1 MTFRTEGRS
10 RELVALHALY
20 SLVGQSTVKEQVIMA
35 EKRKLL
41 AEIDKCF
48 KKIDEGVEL
57 FEETMVKMHEA
68 NSDNQREKYQD
79 DLKKEIKKLQ
89 RLRDQVKGW
98 QNCSE
103 IKDKDKL
110 THYRKIIEQRMEQ
123 FKDIERE
130 NKTKP
135 HSKQGL
141 SAEEKLD
148 PREKEKVDTIE
159 WLQFSSHQLLQDD
172 LKKEIKKLQ
181 RLRDQ
186 VKGWQ
191 NCSEIKD
198 KDKLTHYR
206 KIIEQRMEQF
216 KDIEREN
223 KTKPHSKQG
232 LSAEEKL
239 DPREKEKVDTIEWL
253 QSQIRELSDEAD
265 RTESQIESLSTLDA
279 GKRRGKKE
287 DGKKGEKEKR
297 MEELKRH
304 LDRMKFHIGKLEVC
318 MRMVNN
324 ESLESKRVMEVLKD
338 PLEMY
343 IEALDPDYEG
353 DADELDNLD
362 PEDAYEELDLGALSA
377 QIGGIQ
383 IGPLDEEKEN
393 GHDNGS
399 THDSSGGDDGVSRS
413 GGSRHGSQDTPASPA
428 PRRTVAAASVP
439 VTPAK
444 LAKDGSIETGQL
456 TSLSG
461 VNQATPPPPP
471 PGIPYNSVAAGRIA
485 ASSSAT
491 NASVSTISPTGN
503 PNAVNAKTT
512 VITSRPGTNSAGGV
526 QLVQLVTSTS
536 TQQNST
542 SAQDDDASSTISS
555 QNEGGVI
562 SSTATT
568 LNTQDDSLASTATH
582 STTANGTSPEN
593 PSLSTPTATAA
604 QHFAFTN
611 ELYATNEASAAL
623 SADGSTASAMADVV
637 EGTTQRTVSESGGG
651 RRSGDVAL
659 DAADDPLRV
668 LRLSQQNQQPANTEP
683 QRAHIPA
690 WLGASPLGRIPTTNE
705 MDMQL
710 AALEASL
717 ARTPLPMDSERPRT
731 YLPKIPCPCASY
743 YPQVSA
749 QNVDTLEYYL
759 RLSPETLF
767 FIFYYMEGTR
777 AQLLAAKALKK
788 LSWRFH
794 TKYLT
799 WFQRHEEPKQITD
812 DFEQGTYV
820 YFDYEKWSQRK
831 KESFTFEYRYLE
843 DKDFE

>member
-1 MTFRTEGRS
+1 MNAPSEEKDWKFKTCS
-10 RELVALHALY
+10 QDLHDSPLAYFVCPCFENLEE
-20 SLVGQSTVKEQVIMA
+20 STLKEQVIMA

-57 FEETMVKMHEA
+57 FEETMMKMQEA

-110 THYRKIIEQRMEQ
+110 TYYRKVIEQRMEQ

-141 SAEEKLD
+141 
-148 PREKEKVDTIE
+148 
-159 WLQFSSHQLLQDD
+159 
-172 LKKEIKKLQ
+172 
-181 RLRDQ
+181 
-186 VKGWQ
+186 
-191 NCSEIKD
+191 C
-198 KDKLTHYR
+198 
-206 KIIEQRMEQF
+206 
-216 KDIEREN
+216 
-223 KTKPHSKQG
+223 
-232 LSAEEKL
+232 AEEKL

-253 QSQIRELSDEAD
+253 QSQIRELGDEAD
-265 RTESQIESLSTLDA
+265 RTESQIESLSSVDA

-287 DGKKGEKEKR
+287 EGKKGEKEKR

-304 LDRMKFHIGKLEVC
+304 LERMKFHIGKLEVC

-343 IEALDPDYEG
+343 IDALVDPDYDG
-353 DADELDNLD
+353 DTDHLETLD
-362 PEDAYEELDLGALSA
+362 PEDAYEELNLLALSA

-383 IGPLDEEKEN
+383 VGPLDDEKEN

-399 THDSSGGDDGVSRS
+399 ANEGSGADDGNSRTS

-444 LAKDGSIETGQL
+444 DGSVEATPLGSL
-456 TSLSG
+456 TG

-485 ASSSAT
+485 ASSSST
-491 NASVSTISPTGN
+491 NTSSPVTSPAAN
-503 PNAVNAKTT
+503 VVNAKTT
-512 VITSRPGTNSAGGV
+512 VIATRPSANNSGAV

-536 TQQNST
+536 TQPNST
-542 SAQDDDASSTISS
+542 SAQDDDAGSTISS
-555 QNEGGVI
+555 Q
-562 SSTATT
+562 
-568 LNTQDDSLASTATH
+568 
-582 STTANGTSPEN
+582 
-593 PSLSTPTATAA
+593 
-604 QHFAFTN
+604 
-611 ELYATNEASAAL
+611 NEASAAL
-623 SADGSTASAMADVV
+623 SADGSTTSAAMADVV
-637 EGTTQRTVSESGGG
+637 EGAQRIGESGGS
-651 RRSGDVAL
+651 RRSGDVGL

-668 LRLSQQNQQPANTEP
+668 LRLSQQNQQPQNTEP

-690 WLGASPLGRIPTTNE
+690 WLGASPLGRIQTTSE
-705 MDMQL
+705 MEMQL

-820 YFDYEKWSQRK
+820 YFDYEKQGFRVKPGQVLLSWVPLYNT
-831 KESFTFEYRYLE
+831 SFSSFVISNLSHRVVISKSCSPRNIVIISSVLSSSSAGRSSHL
-843 DKDFE
+843 

>member
-1 MTFRTEGRS
+1 
-10 RELVALHALY
+10 
-20 SLVGQSTVKEQVIMA
+20 MA

-57 FEETMVKMHEA
+57 FEETMKKMQEA

-148 PREKEKVDTIE
+148 PREKEKVE
-159 WLQFSSHQLLQDD
+159 
-172 LKKEIKKLQ
+172 
-181 RLRDQ
+181 
-186 VKGWQ
+186 
-191 NCSEIKD
+191 
-198 KDKLTHYR
+198 
-206 KIIEQRMEQF
+206 
-216 KDIEREN
+216 
-223 KTKPHSKQG
+223 
-232 LSAEEKL
+232 
-239 DPREKEKVDTIEWL
+239 TIEWL

-265 RTESQIESLSTLDA
+265 RTESQIESISSLDA

-343 IEALDPDYEG
+343 VDALVDPDYEG
-353 DADELDNLD
+353 DTEHLENLD

-383 IGPLDEEKEN
+383 IGSLDEEKEN

-399 THDSSGGDDGVSRS
+399 THEASGGDDGNSRS

-444 LAKDGSIETGQL
+444 LAKDGSVEAGQL
-456 TSLSG
+456 GSLSG

-485 ASSSAT
+485 ASSSVTNTSGSATSPAT
-491 NASVSTISPTGN
+491 NV
-503 PNAVNAKTT
+503 VNAKTT
-512 VITSRPGTNSAGGV
+512 VIATRPGANSSGGV

-536 TQQNST
+536 TQPNST
-542 SAQDDDASSTISS
+542 SAQDDDAGSTISS
-555 QNEGGVI
+555 QNEGGAT
-562 SSTATT
+562 STADNVVNKPDESRTST
-568 LNTQDDSLASTATH
+568 VPQPAATKPLA
-582 STTANGTSPEN
+582 TANGAAAEN
-593 PSLSTPTATAA
+593 PSLNTPTETTA

-611 ELYATNEASAAL
+611 ELYAANEASAAL

-637 EGTTQRTVSESGGG
+637 EGVQRAPGESGSS
-651 RRSGDVAL
+651 RRSGDVGL

-690 WLGASPLGRIPTTNE
+690 WLGASPLGRIQTTNE
-705 MDMQL
+705 MEMQL

>member
-1 MTFRTEGRS
+1 
-10 RELVALHALY
+10 
-20 SLVGQSTVKEQVIMA
+20 MA

-110 THYRKIIEQRMEQ
+110 THYRK
-123 FKDIERE
+123 
-130 NKTKP
+130 
-135 HSKQGL
+135 
-141 SAEEKLD
+141 
-148 PREKEKVDTIE
+148 V
-159 WLQFSSHQLLQDD
+159 
-172 LKKEIKKLQ
+172 
-181 RLRDQ
+181 
-186 VKGWQ
+186 
-191 NCSEIKD
+191 
-198 KDKLTHYR
+198 
-206 KIIEQRMEQF
+206 IEQRMEQF

-393 GHDNGS
+393 GA
-399 THDSSGGDDGVSRS
+399 

-444 LAKDGSIETGQL
+444 LAKLVLRS
-456 TSLSG
+456 
-461 VNQATPPPPP
+461 TPPPPP

-491 NASVSTISPTGN
+491 NASISTTSPIA
-503 PNAVNAKTT
+503 NANVVNAKTT
-512 VITSRPGTNSAGGV
+512 VIGG
-526 QLVQLVTSTS
+526 
-536 TQQNST
+536 
-542 SAQDDDASSTISS
+542 AMSSV
-555 QNEGGVI
+555 E
-562 SSTATT
+562 TT
-568 LNTQDDSLASTATH
+568 LSTQDDSLVPTASH
-582 STTANGTSPEN
+582 STTANGTS
-593 PSLSTPTATAA
+593 
-604 QHFAFTN
+604 
-611 ELYATNEASAAL
+611 
-623 SADGSTASAMADVV
+623 
-637 EGTTQRTVSESGGG
+637 SEVLLV
-651 RRSGDVAL
+651 RNRSNS
-659 DAADDPLRV
+659 RV
-668 LRLSQQNQQPANTEP
+668 FQ
-683 QRAHIPA
+683 AHIPA

>member
-1 MTFRTEGRS
+1 
-10 RELVALHALY
+10 
-20 SLVGQSTVKEQVIMA
+20 MA

-57 FEETMVKMHEA
+57 FEETMVKMQEA

-110 THYRKIIEQRMEQ
+110 THYRKLIEQRMEQ

-148 PREKEKVDTIE
+148 PREKEKVETIE
-159 WLQFSSHQLLQDD
+159 WLQ
-172 LKKEIKKLQ
+172 
-181 RLRDQ
+181 
-186 VKGWQ
+186 
-191 NCSEIKD
+191 N
-198 KDKLTHYR
+198 
-206 KIIEQRMEQF
+206 
-216 KDIEREN
+216 
-223 KTKPHSKQG
+223 
-232 LSAEEKL
+232 
-239 DPREKEKVDTIEWL
+239 
-253 QSQIRELSDEAD
+253 QIRELSDEAD
-265 RTESQIESLSTLDA
+265 RTESQIESISTADG

-304 LDRMKFHIGKLEVC
+304 LERMKFHIGKLEVC

-324 ESLESKRVMEVLKD
+324 ESLESKRVMDVLKD

-343 IEALDPDYEG
+343 VDALVDPDYEG
-353 DADELDNLD
+353 DLEHLETLD
-362 PEDAYEELDLGALSA
+362 PEDAYEELDLIALSA

-383 IGPLDEEKEN
+383 VGPLDEEKEN

-399 THDSSGGDDGVSRS
+399 TNEGSGIDEGNSRS

-444 LAKDGSIETGQL
+444 DGSVEAGQL
-456 TSLSG
+456 GPLS
-461 VNQATPPPPP
+461 VNQATPPPP

-491 NASVSTISPTGN
+491 NTSTSATSPASV
-503 PNAVNAKTT
+503 VNAKTT
-512 VITSRPGTNSAGGV
+512 VIATRPSANSSGGV

-536 TQQNST
+536 TQPNST
-542 SAQDDDASSTISS
+542 SGQDDDAGSTISS
-555 QNEGGVI
+555 QNEGGA
-562 SSTATT
+562 SSTTDEVV
-568 LNTQDDSLASTATH
+568 NKSDERMSTAPQPITPK
-582 STTANGTSPEN
+582 SLTTANG
-593 PSLSTPTATAA
+593 AA
-604 QHFAFTN
+604 VK
-611 ELYATNEASAAL
+611 ASAAL
-623 SADGSTASAMADVV
+623 SADGSTTSAMADVV
-637 EGTTQRTVSESGGG
+637 EGVQRAPGESSSS
-651 RRSGDVAL
+651 RRSGDVSL

-690 WLGASPLGRIPTTNE
+690 WLGASPLGRTPTTNE
-705 MDMQL
+705 MEMQL

-767 FIFYYMEGTR
+767 FIFYYMEMIDFKGTR

>member
-1 MTFRTEGRS
+1 
-10 RELVALHALY
+10 
-20 SLVGQSTVKEQVIMA
+20 MA

-57 FEETMVKMHEA
+57 FEETMMKMQEA

-110 THYRKIIEQRMEQ
+110 THYRKLIEQRMEQ

-148 PREKEKVDTIE
+148 PREKEKVE
-159 WLQFSSHQLLQDD
+159 
-172 LKKEIKKLQ
+172 
-181 RLRDQ
+181 
-186 VKGWQ
+186 
-191 NCSEIKD
+191 
-198 KDKLTHYR
+198 
-206 KIIEQRMEQF
+206 
-216 KDIEREN
+216 
-223 KTKPHSKQG
+223 
-232 LSAEEKL
+232 
-239 DPREKEKVDTIEWL
+239 TIEWL

-265 RTESQIESLSTLDA
+265 RTESQIESISSVDA

-304 LDRMKFHIGKLEVC
+304 LDRMKFHMGKLEVC

-324 ESLESKRVMEVLKD
+324 ESLESKRVMDVLKD

-343 IEALDPDYEG
+343 VDALVDPDYEG
-353 DADELDNLD
+353 DTDHLENLD
-362 PEDAYEELDLGALSA
+362 PEDAYEELNLGALSA

-383 IGPLDEEKEN
+383 IGSLDEEKEN

-399 THDSSGGDDGVSRS
+399 ANEGSGIDEGNSRS

-444 LAKDGSIETGQL
+444 DGSTEAGQVS
-456 TSLSG
+456 SLSG

-471 PGIPYNSVAAGRIA
+471 PGIPYNSVAAGRIT
-485 ASSSAT
+485 ASSSLT
-491 NASVSTISPTGN
+491 NTSGPTTSPPAN
-503 PNAVNAKTT
+503 VVNAKTT
-512 VITSRPGTNSAGGV
+512 VIATRPSANSSGGV

-536 TQQNST
+536 TQQNSA
-542 SAQDDDASSTISS
+542 SIQDDDAGSTISS
-555 QNEGGVI
+555 QNEGGAT
-562 SSTATT
+562 STADNVVNKADESRTST
-568 LNTQDDSLASTATH
+568 VPQPGATKPLA
-582 STTANGTSPEN
+582 TANGTAAEN
-593 PSLSTPTATAA
+593 PSLYTPTETTA
-604 QHFAFTN
+604 QQFAFTN
-611 ELYATNEASAAL
+611 KLYAANEASAAL

-637 EGTTQRTVSESGGG
+637 EGVQRIPGESGSP
-651 RRSGDVAL
+651 RRSGDVGL
-659 DAADDPLRV
+659 DAADDTLRV
-668 LRLSQQNQQPANTEP
+668 LRLSQQNQQPVNTEP

-690 WLGASPLGRIPTTNE
+690 WLGASPLGRTQTTSE
-705 MDMQL
+705 MEMQL

>member
-1 MTFRTEGRS
+1 
-10 RELVALHALY
+10 
-20 SLVGQSTVKEQVIMA
+20 MA

-48 KKIDEGVEL
+48 KKIDEGVDL
-57 FEETMVKMHEA
+57 FEETMKKMQEA

-148 PREKEKVDTIE
+148 PREKEKVE
-159 WLQFSSHQLLQDD
+159 
-172 LKKEIKKLQ
+172 
-181 RLRDQ
+181 
-186 VKGWQ
+186 
-191 NCSEIKD
+191 
-198 KDKLTHYR
+198 
-206 KIIEQRMEQF
+206 
-216 KDIEREN
+216 
-223 KTKPHSKQG
+223 
-232 LSAEEKL
+232 
-239 DPREKEKVDTIEWL
+239 TIEWL

-265 RTESQIESLSTLDA
+265 RTESQIESISSLDA

-343 IEALDPDYEG
+343 VDALVDPDYEG
-353 DADELDNLD
+353 DTEHLENLD

-383 IGPLDEEKEN
+383 IGSLDEEKEN

-399 THDSSGGDDGVSRS
+399 THEASGGDDGNSRS

-444 LAKDGSIETGQL
+444 LAKDGSVEAGQL
-456 TSLSG
+456 GSLSG

-485 ASSSAT
+485 ASSSVTNTSGPAT
-491 NASVSTISPTGN
+491 SPASNV
-503 PNAVNAKTT
+503 VNAKTT
-512 VITSRPGTNSAGGV
+512 VIATRPGANSSGGV

-536 TQQNST
+536 TQPNST
-542 SAQDDDASSTISS
+542 SAQDDDAGSTISS
-555 QNEGGVI
+555 QNEGGAT
-562 SSTATT
+562 STADNVVNKPDESRT
-568 LNTQDDSLASTATH
+568 STVPHPAATKPLP
-582 STTANGTSPEN
+582 TANGAAAEN
-593 PSLSTPTATAA
+593 PPLNTPTETTA

-611 ELYATNEASAAL
+611 ELYAANEASAAL

-637 EGTTQRTVSESGGG
+637 EGVQRAPGESGSS
-651 RRSGDVAL
+651 RRSGDVGL

-690 WLGASPLGRIPTTNE
+690 WLGASPLGRIQTTNE
-705 MDMQL
+705 MEMQL

>member
-1 MTFRTEGRS
+1 
-10 RELVALHALY
+10 
-20 SLVGQSTVKEQVIMA
+20 MA

-57 FEETMVKMHEA
+57 FEETMVKMQEA

-110 THYRKIIEQRMEQ
+110 THYRK
-123 FKDIERE
+123 
-130 NKTKP
+130 
-135 HSKQGL
+135 L
-141 SAEEKLD
+141 
-148 PREKEKVDTIE
+148 
-159 WLQFSSHQLLQDD
+159 
-172 LKKEIKKLQ
+172 
-181 RLRDQ
+181 
-186 VKGWQ
+186 
-191 NCSEIKD
+191 
-198 KDKLTHYR
+198 
-206 KIIEQRMEQF
+206 IEQRMEQF

-265 RTESQIESLSTLDA
+265 RTESQIESMLSVDA

-287 DGKKGEKEKR
+287 DEKKGEKEKR

-304 LDRMKFHIGKLEVC
+304 LDRMKFHIGKLEIC

-324 ESLESKRVMEVLKD
+324 ESLESRRVMEVLKD

-343 IEALDPDYEG
+343 IEALDPAYEG
-353 DADELDNLD
+353 DADELENLD

-383 IGPLDEEKEN
+383 INSLDEEKEN
-393 GHDNGS
+393 GFDNGS
-399 THDSSGGDDGVSRS
+399 SHDASCCEDGVPRS
-413 GGSRHGSQDTPASPA
+413 AGSRHGSQDAPTSPA

-444 LAKDGSIETGQL
+444 LAKDGSSESGQL
-456 TSLSG
+456 GSLNAM
-461 VNQATPPPPP
+461 NQATPPPPP
-471 PGIPYNSVAAGRIA
+471 PGIPYNSVAAGRITASSTTTNSCPSGASA
-485 ASSSAT
+485 ASSA
-491 NASVSTISPTGN
+491 NA
-503 PNAVNAKTT
+503 ANAKTT
-512 VITSRPGTNSAGGV
+512 IVTTKSGANSSGGVHLTQLITSASN
-526 QLVQLVTSTS
+526 
-536 TQQNST
+536 QQNLT
-542 SAQDDDASSTISS
+542 SVPDDDAGSTVSS
-555 QNEGGVI
+555 QN
-562 SSTATT
+562 
-568 LNTQDDSLASTATH
+568 
-582 STTANGTSPEN
+582 EN
-593 PSLSTPTATAA
+593 PSLSTPTTTSV
-604 QHFAFTN
+604 QQFTFNN
-611 ELYATNEASAAL
+611 EFYTTNEASTAL
-623 SADGSTASAMADVV
+623 NAEGSTMSAMADVV
-637 EGTTQRTVSESGGG
+637 EGSQRIINETSSHQ
-651 RRSGDVAL
+651 SDDVTL

-668 LRLSQQNQQPANTEP
+668 LRLSQQNQQPVNTEP

-812 DFEQGTYV
+812 DYEQGTYV

>member
-1 MTFRTEGRS
+1 MPEIVQKVNSSVDRDWLKLQLADNVKSKVEKALLVDTALEGKIPIDSFDFGPFVNSDDSDLDSSPDEIIESNNSCSDIVACRSNVGREVAYAAKSRLLFAYRPCWRQRILVLEPYTNEDNFLETFQEPIRRTTRLPRWQVWLLFSCFWIVRNLSSNKAANPLYAGYV
-10 RELVALHALY
+10 LVVHH
-20 SLVGQSTVKEQVIMA
+20 TVEEVIMA

-57 FEETMVKMHEA
+57 FEETMMKMQEA

-110 THYRKIIEQRMEQ
+110 THYRKLIEQRMEQ

-148 PREKEKVDTIE
+148 PK
-159 WLQFSSHQLLQDD
+159 
-172 LKKEIKKLQ
+172 
-181 RLRDQ
+181 
-186 VKGWQ
+186 
-191 NCSEIKD
+191 
-198 KDKLTHYR
+198 
-206 KIIEQRMEQF
+206 
-216 KDIEREN
+216 
-223 KTKPHSKQG
+223 
-232 LSAEEKL
+232 
-239 DPREKEKVDTIEWL
+239 EKEKVDTIEWL

-265 RTESQIESLSTLDA
+265 RTESQIESLTTADA

-304 LDRMKFHIGKLEVC
+304 LDRMKFHMGKLEVC

-343 IEALDPDYEG
+343 VEALDPDYEG
-353 DADELDNLD
+353 DTEKLENLD
-362 PEDAYEELDLGALSA
+362 PEDAYEELDLGALTA

-383 IGPLDEEKEN
+383 IGPLDDEKEN

-399 THDSSGGDDGVSRS
+399 THDGSGGDDWVSRS

-428 PRRTVAAASVP
+428 PRRTVAATSVP

-444 LAKDGSIETGQL
+444 DGSVEGGQL
-456 TSLSG
+456 PSTTG

-485 ASSSAT
+485 ASSSAA
-491 NASVSTISPTGN
+491 NSVVPTSPPGAGANVINT
-503 PNAVNAKTT
+503 KTT
-512 VITSRPGTNSAGGV
+512 VIVARPGANNSGV
-526 QLVQLVTSTS
+526 AQLVQLVTSSS
-536 TQQNST
+536 TQQNFT
-542 SAQDDDASSTISS
+542 CAQDDEAASTVSS
-555 QNEGGVI
+555 Q
-562 SSTATT
+562 
-568 LNTQDDSLASTATH
+568 
-582 STTANGTSPEN
+582 
-593 PSLSTPTATAA
+593 
-604 QHFAFTN
+604 
-611 ELYATNEASAAL
+611 NEASAAL
-623 SADGSTASAMADVV
+623 SADGSTASAMADVM
-637 EGTTQRTVSESGGG
+637 EGGQRRSSESISG
-651 RRSGDVAL
+651 RRPADVTL
-659 DAADDPLRV
+659 DSTDDPLRV
-668 LRLSQQNQQPANTEP
+668 LRLSQQNHQPINTEP

-705 MDMQL
+705 MEMQL

-717 ARTPLPMDSERPRT
+717 SRTPLPMDSERPRT

-749 QNVDTLEYYL
+749 QNVDSLEYYL

>member
-1 MTFRTEGRS
+1 RPSTSPATCKVFAIPFIERRQ
-10 RELVALHALY
+10 LVVIIWRGCKFAALHALY
-20 SLVGQSTVKEQVIMA
+20 SLVGQSTVEEQVIMA

-110 THYRKIIEQRMEQ
+110 THYRK
-123 FKDIERE
+123 
-130 NKTKP
+130 
-135 HSKQGL
+135 
-141 SAEEKLD
+141 
-148 PREKEKVDTIE
+148 V
-159 WLQFSSHQLLQDD
+159 
-172 LKKEIKKLQ
+172 
-181 RLRDQ
+181 
-186 VKGWQ
+186 
-191 NCSEIKD
+191 
-198 KDKLTHYR
+198 
-206 KIIEQRMEQF
+206 IEQRMEQF

-399 THDSSGGDDGVSRS
+399 THDSSIGDDGLPRS

-444 LAKDGSIETGQL
+444 LAKDGSVESGQL
-456 TSLSG
+456 GSLTG
-461 VNQATPPPPP
+461 INQATPPPPP

-491 NASVSTISPTGN
+491 NASISTTSPIA
-503 PNAVNAKTT
+503 NANVVNAKTT
-512 VITSRPGTNSAGGV
+512 VIATRPGANSTSGV

-536 TQQNST
+536 TQPNST
-542 SAQDDDASSTISS
+542 SAQDDDAGSTISS
-555 QNEGGVI
+555 Q
-562 SSTATT
+562 
-568 LNTQDDSLASTATH
+568 
-582 STTANGTSPEN
+582 
-593 PSLSTPTATAA
+593 
-604 QHFAFTN
+604 
-611 ELYATNEASAAL
+611 NEASAAL
-623 SADGSTASAMADVV
+623 SADGSTTSAMADVV

-651 RRSGDVAL
+651 RRSGDVGL